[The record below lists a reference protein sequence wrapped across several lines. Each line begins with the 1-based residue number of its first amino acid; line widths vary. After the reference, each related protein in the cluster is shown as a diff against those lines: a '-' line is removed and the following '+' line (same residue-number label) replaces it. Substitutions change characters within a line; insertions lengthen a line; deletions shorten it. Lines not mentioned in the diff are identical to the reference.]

1 MTLGII
7 GGTKLSITLGNKYLS
22 MGLKVVFG
30 VREEFETKQIEWK
43 ILKMQKDKVFGYCDA
58 IEKSDMILICCE
70 NEYLP
75 LVCQCLRQ
83 LKGKDKIVVDCTN
96 GHYNA
101 DFACNT
107 CYIQENAGYERVLKG
122 FNNLGL
128 DYPNSD
134 PLELVKETYFCGDNE
149 GDKFRVKKLIEL
161 IGFKAIDA
169 GNLKNAPLLEAF
181 YHLRKQISCQK
192 NENIDYHFKLMSV

>member
-1 MTLGII
+1 MTLGIL

-30 VREEFETKQIEWK
+30 VREEFEAKQIEWK
-43 ILKMQKDKVFGYCDA
+43 ILKMQKDKVFGYCET
-58 IEKSDMILICCE
+58 IEKSDIILICCE

-75 LVCQCLRQ
+75 LVCKCLRQ
-83 LKGKDKIVVDCTN
+83 LEGKDKIVVDCTN
-96 GHYNA
+96 GNYNS

-107 CYIQENAGYERVLKG
+107 CYIQENAGYDRVLKG

-134 PLELVKETYFCGDNE
+134 PLELVKETYFCGDSDV
-149 GDKFRVKKLIEL
+149 DKFRVKKLIEL

-169 GNLKNAPLLEAF
+169 GKLKNAPLLEAF
-181 YHLRKQISCQK
+181 YHLRKQISHQK